1 MKKMKIYHKII
12 LPLCLTVVVLMSS
25 CSAFDDFL
33 EVLPTDQITGENFW
47 EDKNDL
53 NSMLG
58 SCYIQ
63 LASDGVV
70 NRMFLWGECRS
81 DNVLLTGSSS
91 DDLRNIMNANLLPTN
106 SWFDWSYFYTGIAY
120 CNFCL
125 QNAPDVIAKDA
136 SFSESDW
143 RPIEAQVK
151 GIRALLYFYLVRA
164 FRDVPLITRAND
176 TSEGANDPV
185 PQNSSEEVLTFLIN
199 DLEEVKDYGMINFGT
214 DDQNKMYFTKD
225 GIYALLCDIYL
236 WRASKN
242 SSADS
247 LAKYPGEA
255 QADYQKVIDY
265 ADILI
270 TNRLAD
276 FKKEGG
282 SMVDYYGSSRSA
294 FRNEDELP
302 LYVTEKANRVEDTPF
317 MLIFGT
323 GYSKE
328 SIFEI
333 AGARSAYKSYLGYS
347 TNASSENVTGAFSA
361 SSPFQS
367 VSSKPDDANTAFSRT
382 DLRYYED
389 IEKTSGSTTTAVYN
403 ICKTCIES
411 MTTTGTSDITASDA
425 SVDYRMREN
434 PISYMMYRISDIMLM
449 KAEAIACLQRYV
461 LKADDET
468 QLREAFRL
476 TNAVFS
482 RSNPMIEEA
491 DKLSFDNY
499 NSSQTME
506 EFVMR
511 ERQRE
516 LFAEGKR
523 WFDLVRFAMRNGSTS
538 QMLNLLVAKYS
549 TNSSA
554 IKVKLATMNSLF
566 NPVYSEEIKVNTAL
580 VQNPAW
586 ITDETI
592 VKN

>member
-1 MKKMKIYHKII
+1 MKKISIYHKIL
-12 LPLCLTVVVLMSS
+12 LPVCLSVVVMLSS

-33 EVLPTDQITGENFW
+33 EVLPTDKITGENFW

-63 LASDGVV
+63 LATSGVV
-70 NRMFLWGECRS
+70 NKMFLWGEARS
-81 DNVLLTGSSS
+81 DNFLLTGSS
-91 DDLRNIMNANLLPTN
+91 DEDLRNVMNANLLPTN
-106 SWFDWSYFYTGIAY
+106 SQFAWSDFYTGIAY

-125 QNAPDVIAKDA
+125 QNGPGIVEKDA

-164 FRDVPLITRAND
+164 FRDVPLITYAND

-185 PQNSSEEVLTFLIN
+185 PQASSEEVLTFLIN
-199 DLEEVKDYGMINFGT
+199 DLEEVKDNGMINFGT
-214 DDQNKMYFTKD
+214 DDQNKMYFTRD

-270 TNRLAD
+270 ANRLAD
-276 FKKEGG
+276 FKKEGE
-282 SMVDYYGSSRSA
+282 MNTTYYGSSRSDY
-294 FRNEDELP
+294 RTEEELP
-302 LYVTEKANRVEDTPF
+302 LYVTDKSNRVEDTPF
-317 MLIFGT
+317 NEIFGEA
-323 GYSKE
+323 YSKE
-328 SIFEI
+328 TIFEI
-333 AGARSAYKSYLGYS
+333 AGANATYKSYLGYS
-347 TNASSENVTGAFSA
+347 SNSQNLNVDGSFSA
-361 SSPFQS
+361 SAPFQS
-367 VSSKPDDANTAFSRT
+367 VTTKPDDASTVFSNT

-389 IEKTSGSTTTAVYN
+389 IEKTTGSTTTAVYK
-403 ICKTCIES
+403 ICKHALRS
-411 MTTTGTSDITASDA
+411 VTTDGASDITSSQTQIEYNWRDP
-425 SVDYRMREN
+425 R
-434 PISYMMYRISDIMLM
+434 SYMQYRISDIMLM
-449 KAEAIACLQRYV
+449 KAEAIACLQEYV
-461 LKADDET
+461 LKADDQT
-468 QLREAFRL
+468 QLEEAFRMV
-476 TNAVFS
+476 NAVFS
-482 RSNPMIEEA
+482 RSNPMIADA
-491 DKLSFDNY
+491 DKLSFDTY
-499 NSSQTME
+499 STAQAME
-506 EFVMR
+506 ELVMR

-516 LFAEGKR
+516 LFADGKR
-523 WFDLVRFAMRNGSTS
+523 WFDLVRLAMRNGNTS
-538 QMLNLLVAKYS
+538 RMLNLLVAKYS
-549 TNSSA
+549 TNASA

-566 NPVYSEEIKVNTAL
+566 NPVYTDEIKVNTAL

>member
-1 MKKMKIYHKII
+1 MKKISIYHKIL
-12 LPLCLTVVVLMSS
+12 LPLCLSVVVMLSS

-53 NSMLG
+53 NSMLAT
-58 SCYIQ
+58 CYIQ
-63 LASDGVV
+63 LASSGVV
-70 NRMFLWGECRS
+70 NKMFLWGEARS
-81 DNVLLTGSSS
+81 DNFLLTGSSS
-91 DDLRNIMNANLLPTN
+91 EDLRNVMNANLLPTN
-106 SWFDWSYFYTGIAY
+106 SQFAWSDFYTGIAY

-125 QNAPDVIAKDA
+125 QNGPDIVEKDA

-164 FRDVPLITRAND
+164 FRDVPLITYAND
-176 TSEGANDPV
+176 TSDGANDPV
-185 PQNSSEEVLTFLIN
+185 PQTSSEEVLTFLIN
-199 DLEEVKDYGMINFGT
+199 DLEEVKDNGMINFGT
-214 DDQNKMYFTKD
+214 DDQNKMYFTRD

-270 TNRLAD
+270 ANRLAD
-276 FKKEGG
+276 FKKEGE
-282 SMVDYYGSSRSA
+282 MDAMYYGSSRSDY
-294 FRNEDELP
+294 RTEDELP
-302 LYVTEKANRVEDTPF
+302 LYVTDKSNRVEDTPF
-317 MLIFGT
+317 NEIFGSAW
-323 GYSKE
+323 SKE

-333 AGARSAYKSYLGYS
+333 AGASTTYKTYLGYS
-347 TNASSENVTGAFSA
+347 SNSQNLNVDGSFSA
-361 SSPFQS
+361 SAPFQTTTT
-367 VSSKPDDANTAFSRT
+367 KPDDASTLFSNT

-389 IEKTSGSTTTAVYN
+389 IEKTSGTTTTAVYK
-403 ICKTCIES
+403 ICKHALRS
-411 MTTTGTSDITASDA
+411 VTTNGASDITSSQTQIEYNWRDP
-425 SVDYRMREN
+425 R
-434 PISYMMYRISDIMLM
+434 SYMQYRISDIMLM
-449 KAEAIACLQRYV
+449 KAEAIACLQEYI
-461 LKADDET
+461 LKADDQT
-468 QLREAFRL
+468 QLEEAFRMV
-476 TNAVFS
+476 NAVFS
-482 RSNPMIEEA
+482 RSNPMIADA
-491 DKLSFDNY
+491 DKLSFDTY
-499 NSSQTME
+499 STGQAME
-506 EFVMR
+506 ELVMR

-516 LFAEGKR
+516 LFADGKR
-523 WFDLVRFAMRNGSTS
+523 WFDLVRLAMRNGNTS
-538 QMLNLLVAKYS
+538 RMLNLLVAKYS
-549 TNSSA
+549 TNASA

-566 NPVYSEEIKVNTAL
+566 NPVYTDEIKVNTAL

>member
-1 MKKMKIYHKII
+1 MKKISIYHKIL
-12 LPLCLTVVVLMSS
+12 LPLCLSVVVMLSS

-33 EVLPTDQITGENFW
+33 EVLPTDKITGENFW

-63 LASDGVV
+63 LATSGVV
-70 NRMFLWGECRS
+70 NKMFLWGEARS
-81 DNVLLTGSSS
+81 DNFLLTGSS
-91 DDLRNIMNANLLPTN
+91 DENLRNVMNANLLPTN
-106 SWFDWSYFYTGIAY
+106 SQFAWSDFYTGIAY

-125 QNAPDVIAKDA
+125 QNGPGIVEKDA

-164 FRDVPLITRAND
+164 FRDVPLITYAND

-185 PQNSSEEVLTFLIN
+185 PQASSEEVLTFLIN
-199 DLEEVKDYGMINFGT
+199 DLEEVKDNGMINFGT
-214 DDQNKMYFTKD
+214 DDQNKMYFTRD

-270 TNRLAD
+270 ANRLAD
-276 FKKEGG
+276 FKKEGE
-282 SMVDYYGSSRSA
+282 MNTTYYGSSRSDY
-294 FRNEDELP
+294 RTEEELP
-302 LYVTEKANRVEDTPF
+302 LYVTDKSNRVEDTPF
-317 MLIFGT
+317 NEIFGEA
-323 GYSKE
+323 YSKE
-328 SIFEI
+328 TIFEI
-333 AGARSAYKSYLGYS
+333 AGASATYKSYLGYS
-347 TNASSENVTGAFSA
+347 SNSQNLNVDGSFSA
-361 SSPFQS
+361 SAPFQS
-367 VSSKPDDANTAFSRT
+367 VTTKPDDASTLFSNT

-389 IEKTSGSTTTAVYN
+389 IEKTSGSTTTAVYK
-403 ICKTCIES
+403 ICKHALRS
-411 MTTTGTSDITASDA
+411 VTTDGASDITSSQTQIEYNWRDP
-425 SVDYRMREN
+425 R
-434 PISYMMYRISDIMLM
+434 SYMQYRISDIMLM
-449 KAEAIACLQRYV
+449 KAEAIACLQEYV
-461 LKADDET
+461 LKADDQT
-468 QLREAFRL
+468 QLEEAFRMV
-476 TNAVFS
+476 NAVFS
-482 RSNPMIEEA
+482 RSNPMIADA
-491 DKLSFDNY
+491 DKLSFDTY
-499 NSSQTME
+499 STAQAME
-506 EFVMR
+506 ELVMR

-516 LFAEGKR
+516 LFADGKR
-523 WFDLVRFAMRNGSTS
+523 WFDLVRLAMRNGNTS
-538 QMLNLLVAKYS
+538 RMLNLLVAKYS
-549 TNSSA
+549 TNASA

-566 NPVYSEEIKVNTAL
+566 NPVYTDEIKVNTAL

>member
-1 MKKMKIYHKII
+1 MKKISIYHKIL
-12 LPLCLTVVVLMSS
+12 LPVCLSVVVMLSS

-33 EVLPTDQITGENFW
+33 EVLPTDKITGENFW

-63 LASDGVV
+63 LATSGVV
-70 NRMFLWGECRS
+70 NKMFLWGEARS
-81 DNVLLTGSSS
+81 DNFLLTGSS
-91 DDLRNIMNANLLPTN
+91 DEDLRNVMNANLLPTN
-106 SWFDWSYFYTGIAY
+106 SQFAWSDFYTGIAY

-125 QNAPDVIAKDA
+125 QNGPGIVEKDA

-164 FRDVPLITRAND
+164 FRDVPLITYAND

-185 PQNSSEEVLTFLIN
+185 PQASSEEVLTFLIN
-199 DLEEVKDYGMINFGT
+199 DLEEVKDNGMINFGT
-214 DDQNKMYFTKD
+214 DDQNKMYFTRD

-270 TNRLAD
+270 ANRLAD
-276 FKKEGG
+276 FKKEGE
-282 SMVDYYGSSRSA
+282 MNTTYYGSSRSDY
-294 FRNEDELP
+294 RTEEELP
-302 LYVTEKANRVEDTPF
+302 LYVTDKSNRVEDTPF
-317 MLIFGT
+317 NEIFGEA
-323 GYSKE
+323 YSKE
-328 SIFEI
+328 TIFEI
-333 AGARSAYKSYLGYS
+333 AGASATYKSYLGYS
-347 TNASSENVTGAFSA
+347 SNSQNLNVDGSFSA
-361 SSPFQS
+361 SAPFQS
-367 VSSKPDDANTAFSRT
+367 VTTKPDDASTVFSNT

-389 IEKTSGSTTTAVYN
+389 IEKTSGSTTTAVYK
-403 ICKTCIES
+403 ICKHALRS
-411 MTTTGTSDITASDA
+411 VTTDGASDITSSQTQIEYNWRDP
-425 SVDYRMREN
+425 R
-434 PISYMMYRISDIMLM
+434 SYMQYRISDIMLM
-449 KAEAIACLQRYV
+449 KAEAIACLQEYV
-461 LKADDET
+461 LKADDQT
-468 QLREAFRL
+468 QLEEAFRMV
-476 TNAVFS
+476 NAVFS
-482 RSNPMIEEA
+482 RSNPMIADA
-491 DKLSFDNY
+491 DKLSFDTY
-499 NSSQTME
+499 STAQAME
-506 EFVMR
+506 ELVMR

-516 LFAEGKR
+516 LFADGKR
-523 WFDLVRFAMRNGSTS
+523 WFDLVRLAMRNGNTS
-538 QMLNLLVAKYS
+538 RMLNLLVAKYS
-549 TNSSA
+549 TNASA

-566 NPVYSEEIKVNTAL
+566 NPVYTDEIKVNTAL